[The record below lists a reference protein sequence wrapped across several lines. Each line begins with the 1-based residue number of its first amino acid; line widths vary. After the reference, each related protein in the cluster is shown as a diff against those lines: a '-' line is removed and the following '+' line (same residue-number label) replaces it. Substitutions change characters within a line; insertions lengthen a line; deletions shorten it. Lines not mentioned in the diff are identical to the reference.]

1 MRSPLFPLL
10 VSFQGSSQT
19 HPFQEV
25 FSDHPSQHDGHMP
38 QRKQPWVLG
47 LAQAHAHC
55 KTRHHPP
62 LSLSLYLSGPQQA
75 RLQGEVRPDCLMIPA
90 LTGYVQQLVPS
101 LARSA

>member
-1 MRSPLFPLL
+1 MVPLSLPRPFSAGSTFRTVMRSPLFPLL

-55 KTRHHPP
+55 KTRHPP
-62 LSLSLYLSGPQQA
+62 P
-75 RLQGEVRPDCLMIPA
+75 P
-90 LTGYVQQLVPS
+90 
-101 LARSA
+101 